1 MYVAISRI
9 TNISNLF
16 LIGEYSANAFRVNI
30 DATTEYNRLRQYN
43 TFLPCNNITVDKH
56 SLTVSLLNTRSLK
69 KHATDIA
76 KESRL
81 MESDVICLT
90 ETQISMGEDTFN
102 IEQTLN
108 NFNVYFNT
116 SEQRFLN
123 LAICLRS
130 SIELVTHSK
139 MLGVS
144 MVNVLKPSFSINILK
159 LVLLYRSPNSSIP
172 LFFYENLREIVNPEL
187 HVDIILSNFNLNIFN
202 ATNDT
207 LGTILS
213 NYQLIIND
221 ATHISGSL
229 IDHVFISKTLL

>member
-1 MYVAISRI
+1 M
-9 TNISNLF
+9 
-16 LIGEYSANAFRVNI
+16 
-30 DATTEYNRLRQYN
+30 
-43 TFLPCNNITVDKH
+43 
-56 SLTVSLLNTRSLK
+56 SLLNTRSLK

-102 IEQTLN
+102 IELTLN
-108 NFNVYFNT
+108 NSNVYFNT

-123 LAICLRS
+123 LAICLHS

-144 MVNVLKPSFSINILK
+144 MIDILKTSFSKNILR

-172 LFFYENLREIVNPEL
+172 LFYEHLREIVNPEL
-187 HVDIILSNFNLNIFN
+187 HVDIILGNFNLNIFN

-229 IDHVFISKTLL
+229 IDHMYISKTLLQHMVLENVFVSNMSFSDHDVVKFKILEK

>member
-1 MYVAISRI
+1 M
-9 TNISNLF
+9 
-16 LIGEYSANAFRVNI
+16 
-30 DATTEYNRLRQYN
+30 
-43 TFLPCNNITVDKH
+43 
-56 SLTVSLLNTRSLK
+56 SLLNTRSLK

-108 NFNVYFNT
+108 NFNAYFDK

-123 LAICLRS
+123 LAICLHS
-130 SIELVTHSK
+130 SIQLVTHSK

-144 MVNVLKPSFSINILK
+144 MIDILKPSFSKNILR

-172 LFFYENLREIVNPEL
+172 LFYENLREIVNPEL
-187 HVDIILSNFNLNIFN
+187 HVDIILGDFNLNIFN

-221 ATHISGSL
+221 ATHISGSRV
-229 IDHVFISKTLL
+229 IDHVYISKTLLQLWSSKMLLFLT